1 MKFKRIIAL
10 GAALL
15 LTASTFPA
23 CGKKEETKITN
34 VFKESALKLPE
45 QYSNNSNFN
54 INRIFSA
61 GDTIYAES
69 YFYDEKTYESRQ
81 FLLPINL
88 DGTTGE
94 EIPLNM
100 NQNSENGG
108 SYLQSMSFSED
119 GSFWA
124 AVSIYSYNEETGYQ
138 NYSELRHYPEPG
150 AKDYEKI
157 EIVPEEGEEFYLDYM
172 VAAADGSLVVGSWQG
187 IKVIDPNG
195 SIKDVELDDSQNINT
210 VQRLGD
216 KVYVSIYSYD
226 EVEGKSSNKFVEID
240 TATGKLGDEHTLP
253 TNMMYNMIPGKGYDF
268 YYNDGNAIWACNL
281 DSEERI
287 EVLNFINSDINGNSI
302 HNILPLSADMFF
314 ATGYDDVNY
323 NQYCMI
329 LERVPDEQVAQKEL
343 ITLATPRLD
352 YELRRSVIKFNK
364 SNDKYRIIVKDYSI
378 YATDDDYNAGATRL
392 STDLTSGKLPDII
405 QITDALPYDSYVSKK
420 LFTDLYEL
428 MDADGSFNRADFLE
442 NIFKACETDG
452 KLYSLIPRFRLMT
465 FAGKTENL
473 GEIKHWT
480 VSEFM
485 QYVKAHP
492 DIQAFDYDFNR
503 TRFLEYLLEFSRDNY
518 IDRET
523 GECSFDSDDFK
534 AMLEFAGTLT
544 TDNFWED
551 FNYDEVGPEF
561 WDEYDRRY
569 SEDRVLLC
577 QQYFFNLTNSY
588 KNLVSYTFQGEVTL
602 IGFPCDEG
610 NGAGIIP
617 SFELAITNRSKH
629 KDGAWEFLKS
639 FVSEDA
645 QMPTKLEW
653 GYDYG
658 SGIPIMKSA
667 IDKQLE
673 IAMTPP
679 ENSTNIGIDGGIA
692 VLPAPRVTEETAAA
706 ETEATETTEPVDGDG
721 DGIIDEPTDAVTED
735 TTEDTEIEEPIEEPI
750 VEPIAPVY
758 RDNTLTKE
766 QADDIRAMVEGATQ
780 ILRTD
785 EKLNAIISEEAESYF
800 SGQKSLD
807 VVVGIIQNRAETYIS
822 ESR

>member
-15 LTASTFPA
+15 LTASTLPA

-34 VFKESALKLPE
+34 VFKESSLKLPE
-45 QYSNNSNFN
+45 QYSNNSHFN

-61 GDTIYAES
+61 GDIIYAES

-94 EIPLNM
+94 EIPLDM
-100 NQNSENGG
+100 NKNTDTGG

-119 GSFWA
+119 GSLWA
-124 AVSIYSYNEETGYQ
+124 AVSVYSYDEETGYQ
-138 NYSELRHYPEPG
+138 NYSELRHYSEPG
-150 AKDYEKI
+150 AEDYEKI

-172 VAAADGSLVVGSWQG
+172 VASADGSLVVGSWQG
-187 IKVIDPNG
+187 IKIVDPNG
-195 SIKDVELDDSQNINT
+195 NIKDVELDASQSINT
-210 VQRLGD
+210 LQRLGD

-240 TATGKLGDEHTLP
+240 TAACKLGDEHTVP
-253 TNMMYNMIPGKGYDF
+253 SNMMYNMVPGKGYDY
-268 YYNDGNAIWACNL
+268 YYNDGNSIWAGNL
-281 DSEERI
+281 DSEEHI
-287 EVLNFINSDINGNSI
+287 EILNFINSDINGNNI
-302 HNILPLSADMFF
+302 YNILPLSADKFF

-323 NQYCMI
+323 NQYCMM

-352 YELRRSVIKFNK
+352 YDLRRSVINFNK
-364 SNDKYRIIVKDYSI
+364 SNDKYRIIVSDYSI
-378 YATDDDYNAGATRL
+378 YATDDDYNAGASRL
-392 STDLTSGKLPDII
+392 STDLTAGKLPDII

-428 MDADGSFNRADFLE
+428 MDADESFNRADYLE

-452 KLYSLIPRFRLMT
+452 KLYSLIPRFRMMT
-465 FAGKTENL
+465 FVGKTENL
-473 GEIKHWT
+473 GGIKHWT
-480 VSEFM
+480 VQEFM
-485 QYVKAHP
+485 QYMKAHP

-523 GECSFDSDDFK
+523 GECRFDSDDFK
-534 AMLEFAGTLT
+534 AMLEFASTLT
-544 TDNFWED
+544 TDDFWGD

-667 IDKQLE
+667 IEKQLE

-679 ENSTNIGIDGGIA
+679 ENSTNSGIDGGIA
-692 VLPAPRVTEETAAA
+692 VLPAPKVTEETAAA
-706 ETEATETTEPVDGDG
+706 ETESTETTEPVDADG

-735 TTEDTEIEEPIEEPI
+735 TTEDTEIDEPI
-750 VEPIAPVY
+750 VEPIVPVYPTY

-800 SGQKSLD
+800 SGQKTLD